1 MKTDEK
7 WNAVI
12 KNDRHYDGKFFYGVR
27 STGIFCRPSCV
38 SKRPKAEN
46 IIFFDSKEEAEAAGF
61 RPCKRC
67 RPDLEFFDPAM
78 ELADLARAIINH
90 KFADRSELQRALNNL
105 GVTRRHLTELFEK
118 RYGLTPEQYLA
129 QVRFRRAKELLD
141 EGNKMTDIAFAIG
154 MRSPS
159 SFSTFF
165 KKHSGIS
172 PSDYIAQKIQ
182 DYPYCF
188 CDTPLGPVYIT
199 ENQQGITS
207 LKFVDSKIRSTQIEQ
222 KQKSFYLEDAKRQ
235 LLEYF
240 VGTRRT
246 FEIPLSVSG
255 SEFQEKVWSALQN
268 IPYGETRSYQQ
279 VAQMIGN
286 DKAARAVGMA
296 NNRNPISIFIPC
308 HRVIGKNGKLIG
320 YAGGIE
326 RKRFLL
332 ELETL

>member
-1 MKTDEK
+1 M
-7 WNAVI
+7 VI
-12 KNDRHYDGKFFYGVR
+12 KNDRRYNGKFFYGVR

-46 IIFFDSKEEAEAAGF
+46 IIFFESKEEAETAGF

-67 RPDLEFFDPAM
+67 RPDLAFFDPAM
-78 ELADLARAIINH
+78 ELANLAKSIIDH
-90 KFADRSELQRALNNL
+90 EFANQPELQRRLNNL
-105 GVTRRHLTELFEK
+105 GVTRRHLTKLFEK
-118 RYGLTPEQYLA
+118 RYGLTPEQYIA
-129 QVRFRRAKELLD
+129 QVRLHQAKELLNK
-141 EGNKMTDIAFAIG
+141 GNKITDTAFAIG
-154 MRSPS
+154 MRSSS

-165 KKHSGIS
+165 KKHMGIS

-207 LKFVDSKIRSTQIEQ
+207 LKFVDSKIRLMQIEQ
-222 KQKSFYLEDAKRQ
+222 KQKSLYLEDAKKQ

-240 VGTRRT
+240 ARTRRA

-255 SEFQEKVWSALQN
+255 SEFQEKVWSALQD

-279 VAQMIGN
+279 IAQMIGN

-332 ELETL
+332 ELEAL